1 MNMLM
6 FASLGGQL
14 EREFGSARATLLF
27 LLCGILGFVATYLWR
42 DVFAFSVGASGGVF
56 GQVGAFVGVLYARRD
71 PTWKKALVR
80 MLIYAVLLGIA
91 FPVDNAAHLGGFFAG
106 IALGFGLHVEQRK
119 LRLHRTMAVL
129 SGLMLLASVASVV
142 LSNLS
147 PVWKDERVRAMI
159 GE

>member
-1 MNMLM
+1 
-6 FASLGGQL
+6 
-14 EREFGSARATLLF
+14 
-27 LLCGILGFVATYLWR
+27 
-42 DVFAFSVGASGGVF
+42 
-56 GQVGAFVGVLYARRD
+56 
-71 PTWKKALVR
+71 